1 MVDSAGGE
9 TYFIVWPEEVESEDG
24 DQLKWE
30 REDPGG
36 GARKMWV
43 TYGNS
48 GHGSD
53 LESDGLWGEG
63 PLVRVFEDDIWD
75 TGHGCG
81 RKEGMRV
88 R

>member
-36 GARKMWV
+36 GRGK
-43 TYGNS
+43 
-48 GHGSD
+48 
-53 LESDGLWGEG
+53 
-63 PLVRVFEDDIWD
+63 
-75 TGHGCG
+75 CG
-81 RKEGMRV
+81 
-88 R
+88 